1 MRIVLRMFC
10 LVLISVFL
18 SEKTVSAQ
26 AMIESEFLYENAPFA
41 NAHSNTIIETL
52 NGDLLVAS
60 FGGTKEGA
68 EDVCIRLSRKT
79 KGSSGWSAPKKMVE
93 APAGMTCYNPV
104 LYQLPAD
111 KGGEILFFY
120 KIAPAFK
127 YGMSEGYIMR
137 SSDGGHTWGEPLYL
151 DGLVGACKN
160 QPVLVGN
167 RLIAPSSGPSAI
179 GWSCHFEISDDLGYT
194 WRRVEMTDHNPSVNP
209 AQPALLVHDDGKVQ
223 ALFRTSD
230 GHIATS
236 WSSDNGETWTRE
248 EHLKVR
254 NNNSGIDAKRLSDG
268 RFVLIYNDTG
278 NSPGKN
284 KGPRTPLCLAVS
296 EDGVNWKK
304 FLTLE
309 DAKKGEYSY
318 PTIIQGADGDL
329 RAIYTYFRRE
339 RAKYVRVRMPEPL
352 DPSIYHDD
360 WIDFNK
366 NGRKDVYEDPTAT
379 IDQRVADLKSQM
391 TQDEIKEQLKENPY
405 SSIVLPDETDW
416 PPTLR
421 LSAVHAFQR
430 HRIENTRL
438 GIPALFSCYALRGVH
453 HENTT
458 NFPSLLTLGATWN
471 ASLVAEVAG
480 TIALEAA
487 SLGYNSVEYPCVNH
501 IYDPFGADNRDS
513 YGESENYVQVMTAAA
528 LGAVKAM
535 GMHAM
540 PFDWLKRRQKRSV
553 DDVLRMKFEA
563 GLFDNPF
570 RGDHETADNSV
581 HHKAQLEVAKKAA
594 AEGLVLLK
602 NEGNLLPLSTELK
615 KIALIGPNSSE
626 VRSFYSEA
634 GPVGTK
640 ARTIL
645 RAMTN
650 LLPDVEVIH
659 AVGCNIKDPEFPA
672 SEHQEFPLTET
683 ETSLLADA
691 VNAVKDA
698 ELAIVVI
705 GGNND
710 TNRRTTLELSGRQE
724 LLLEAVASEGKPV
737 IAVML
742 DNRAAA
748 MDAVNKYAD
757 AILHAWYP
765 GEMTSDVIVSALL
778 GKINPGGRLPV
789 TMPSRESS
797 VPLTFPLRGANDS
810 KRILYPFGFGLSY
823 TQFEIDSFRACR
835 EADGDYIV
843 EALVHNVGRMNGDE
857 VVQVYMADRNAFHRK
872 QLVGFSRVNVEAGS
886 ETLVKIE
893 IPSGIFTVDPE
904 SVLCVGSSSEDI
916 KYQVRVADIKDAPEN
931 MK

>member
-1 MRIVLRMFC
+1 MRIVLRMLC

-26 AMIESEFLYENAPFA
+26 VMIESEFLYENAPFA

-68 EDVCIRLSRKT
+68 EDVCIWLSRKT
-79 KGSSGWSAPKKMVE
+79 KGSSGWSAPKKMIE

-137 SSDGGHTWGEPLYL
+137 SKDGGNTWTEPVHMG
-151 DGLVGACKN
+151 GLVGACKN

-167 RLIAPSSGPSAI
+167 RLISPSSGPKAG
-179 GWSCHFEISDDLGYT
+179 GWGCHFEISDDLGYT
-194 WRRVEMTDHNPSVNP
+194 WRKVEMTDHNPSVNP

-223 ALFRTSD
+223 ALFRTTD

-236 WSSDNGETWTRE
+236 WSYDNGETWTRE
-248 EHLKVR
+248 EHLKIR

-284 KGPRTPLCLAVS
+284 KGPRTPLCLALS

-329 RAIYTYFRRE
+329 RAIYTYFYRE
-339 RAKYVRVRMPEPL
+339 RAKYVRVRMPEPF
-352 DPSIYHDD
+352 DPSIYRDG

-366 NGRKDVYEDPTAT
+366 NGRKDIYEDPTASVE
-379 IDQRVADLKSQM
+379 QRVADLKSQM
-391 TQDEIKEQLKENPY
+391 TPDEIKEQLKEDSY
-405 SSIVLPDETDW
+405 GSVVLPDKTQW

-421 LSAVHAFQR
+421 LSAVYAFQR
-430 HRIENTRL
+430 NLIENTRL
-438 GIPALFSCYALRGVH
+438 GIPALISCHALRGVH
-453 HENTT
+453 HQNTT
-458 NFPSLLTLGATWN
+458 NFPSLLTLGAAWN
-471 ASLVAEVAG
+471 ASIVAEVAG
-480 TIALEAA
+480 TIAQEAV

-513 YGESENYVQVMTAAA
+513 YGESENYVRIMSDSAI
-528 LGAVKAM
+528 GAIKSKGV
-535 GMHAM
+535 HAM
-540 PFDWLKRRQKRSV
+540 PFDWLRKRQKRSI
-553 DDVLRMKFEA
+553 DSVLKMKFEA
-563 GLFDNPF
+563 GLFDDPF
-570 RGDHETADNSV
+570 KGNHETADNSV

-602 NEGNLLPLSTELK
+602 NEGNLLPLSKEVK
-615 KIALIGPNSSE
+615 KIALVGPNSSE
-626 VRSFYSEA
+626 VGRFYSET
-634 GPVGTK
+634 GPGGTK

-650 LLPDVEVIH
+650 RLPEVEVIH
-659 AVGCNIKDPEFPA
+659 AVGCNIKDPEFPE

-710 TNRRTTLELSGRQE
+710 TNRRTTLKLSGRQE
-724 LLLEAVASEGKPV
+724 LLLESVASEGKPV

-748 MDAVNKYAD
+748 LDAVIEYAD

-778 GKINPGGRLPV
+778 GEINPGGKLPV
-789 TMPSRESS
+789 TMPSQDSS

-823 TQFEIDSFRACR
+823 TQFEIDSFRVYF
-835 EADGDYIV
+835 ETDGDCIV
-843 EALVHNVGRMNGDE
+843 EALVHNVGKMNGDE
-857 VVQVYMADRNAFHRK
+857 VVQVYMADRKAFHRK
-872 QLVGFSRVNVEAGS
+872 QLVGFSRINVEAGT
-886 ETLVKIE
+886 ETPVRIE
-893 IPSGIFTVDPE
+893 IPSGTFTLDPE
-904 SVLCVGSSSEDI
+904 SVLCVGTSSENI
-916 KYQVRVADIKDAPEN
+916 EYTAQVADIRNASEN